1 MTEDFSDVLMM
12 LYHQGVF
19 PMAESADDPQVMV
32 IEPKMRG
39 ILPIHDLY
47 ISKSLKKRLK
57 KRDYEIKIDTAFTNV
72 IEQCAIPKEGR
83 ENTWINRPIKKG
95 FESLHRQGHAH
106 SLEIWQEGELVGGL
120 YGLALGAIFCGESM
134 FSNAR
139 DMSKI
144 ALVHLCALLKHFD
157 YQLLDAQFI
166 TDHLKRFGAYEM
178 PQSEYKH
185 MLSLWAHEDRP
196 FPTEYNPAWLDA
208 FLNTKN

>member
-72 IEQCAIPKEGR
+72 IEVR
-83 ENTWINRPIKKG
+83 
-95 FESLHRQGHAH
+95 GH
-106 SLEIWQEGELVGGL
+106 V
-120 YGLALGAIFCGESM
+120 F
-134 FSNAR
+134 
-139 DMSKI
+139 
-144 ALVHLCALLKHFD
+144 
-157 YQLLDAQFI
+157 
-166 TDHLKRFGAYEM
+166 
-178 PQSEYKH
+178 
-185 MLSLWAHEDRP
+185 
-196 FPTEYNPAWLDA
+196 
-208 FLNTKN
+208 